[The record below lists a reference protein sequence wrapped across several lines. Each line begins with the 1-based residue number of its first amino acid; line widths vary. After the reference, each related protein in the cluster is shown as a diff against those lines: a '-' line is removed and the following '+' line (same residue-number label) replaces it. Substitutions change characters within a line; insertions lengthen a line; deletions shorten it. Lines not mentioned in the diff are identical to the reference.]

1 MQLWKTNQTG
11 FLSTYPFGVF
21 AYARLDERLADAP
34 LWKEAKPRSGRDP
47 MDLTP
52 QQPNIEFFNTEC
64 YGGPSYMFRDY
75 PFESGS
81 AIGMVTQLFNPR
93 SKGTVEL
100 SSADPTVNPVVNH
113 NYLQDPLDLLV
124 LAEGCRLGNE
134 IVIEGS
140 GTKDI
145 VKGSWPSGLTHH
157 KNTSREQWMEHVKN
171 NSTTCKSQ
179 AFA

>member
-1 MQLWKTNQTG
+1 
-11 FLSTYPFGVF
+11 
-21 AYARLDERLADAP
+21 
-34 LWKEAKPRSGRDP
+34 
-47 MDLTP
+47 
-52 QQPNIEFFNTEC
+52 
-64 YGGPSYMFRDY
+64 MFRDY

-81 AIGMVTQLFNPR
+81 AFGMVTQLFNPW

-134 IVIEGS
+134 IVMEGS

-157 KNTSREQWMEHVKN
+157 KNTGREQWMEHVKA
-171 NSTTCKSQ
+171 NSTTCKWQ